1 MAPAHRLRVSLS
13 GIKSGRLDVLHQI
26 IDRRLAGKN
35 KSIANRER
43 FLRRVKNY
51 IRRAVSEAVRDRSI
65 KDIQN
70 TQSITIPRKDIA
82 EPMFRH
88 GHGGKREI
96 VHPGNEDYVRGDKI
110 PRPNGGAGGGGSQA
124 SNEGEGQDDFV
135 FELSREEFMQYFF
148 DDLELPRLVKTHL
161 LAVPTWKNVRAGWA
175 AEGTPNNIDV
185 VRSLRSALG
194 RRIALG
200 APLVNELR
208 ELEQQLEVLKN
219 EPGDHGDEI
228 RRLEEDIHHLRGR
241 IWRIPFIDPFD
252 LRYINRVKQPQPS
265 SQAVMFCLMDVS
277 GSMDEQ
283 RKDLAKRF
291 FILLYLFLKRNYEKI
306 EVVFIRHHTRAEEVD
321 EDTFFHSTE
330 SGGTV
335 VSSALE
341 LMRKIMEERYS
352 PTEWNIYGAQA
363 SDGDNWTDDSPKCRR
378 ILQDDILPKTR
389 YFAYIQV
396 APEEQNLWL
405 EYTQLAMTQPEL
417 AMKKVDT
424 AADIYPV
431 FRELFE
437 KQVEA
442 A

>member
-1 MAPAHRLRVSLS
+1 
-13 GIKSGRLDVLHQI
+13 VLHQI

-43 FLRRVKNY
+43 FLRRVKGY

-82 EPMFRH
+82 EPSFRH
-88 GHGGKREI
+88 GPGGKREM
-96 VHPGNEDYVRGDKI
+96 VHPGNADYIRGDKI
-110 PRPNGGAGGGGSQA
+110 PRPQGGGGGGGGNQA

-161 LAVPTWKNVRAGWA
+161 LAVPTWKSIRAGWA
-175 AEGTPNNIDV
+175 AEGTPNDIDV

-200 APLVNELR
+200 APLVNELH
-208 ELEQQLEVLKN
+208 ELEKQLEVMKAD
-219 EPGDHGDEI
+219 PDD
-228 RRLEEDIHHLRGR
+228 RREDIKVLEEEIHHLRGR

-252 LRYINRVKQPQPS
+252 LRYVNRVKQPTPS

-341 LMRKIMEERYS
+341 LMKKVQEERYS

-363 SDGDNWTDDSPKCRR
+363 SDGDNWTDDSPKCRK
-378 ILQDDILPKTR
+378 ILSDDILEKVR

-396 APEEQNLWL
+396 TPEEQNLWL
-405 EYTQLAMTQPEL
+405 EYAQLALSQPHM
-417 AMKKVDT
+417 AMKKVET

-437 KQVEA
+437 KQVA
-442 A
+442 SS

>member
-1 MAPAHRLRVSLS
+1 M
-13 GIKSGRLDVLHQI
+13 LHQI

-51 IRRAVSEAVRDRSI
+51 IRRAVSDAVRDRSI
-65 KDIQN
+65 KDIQS

-82 EPMFRH
+82 EPTFRH
-88 GHGGKREI
+88 GPGGKREL
-96 VHPGNEDYVRGDKI
+96 VHPGNADYVRGDKI
-110 PRPNGGAGGGGSQA
+110 PRPPGGAGGGGSQA

-161 LAVPTWKNVRAGWA
+161 LTVPSWKNVRAGWA

-200 APLVNELR
+200 SPLVNELR
-208 ELEQQLEVLKN
+208 ELEEKLAALKN
-219 EPGDHGDEI
+219 EPGDHRVEI
-228 RRLEEDIHHLRGR
+228 AQLEDAIHHLKGR

-252 LRYINRVKQPQPS
+252 LRYVNRVKMPQPS

-291 FILLYLFLKRNYEKI
+291 FILLYLFLKRNYERI

-341 LMRKIMEERYS
+341 LMRKVMEERYS

-363 SDGDNWTDDSPKCRR
+363 SDGDNWTDDSPKCRK
-378 ILQDDILPKTR
+378 ILDEDILTKVR

-396 APEEQNLWL
+396 TPEEQNLWL
-405 EYTQLAMTQPEL
+405 EYAQLALSQPHL
-417 AMKKVDT
+417 AMKKVES

-437 KQVEA
+437 KHVET
-442 A
+442 

>member
-1 MAPAHRLRVSLS
+1 M
-13 GIKSGRLDVLHQI
+13 LHQI

-82 EPMFRH
+82 EPSFRH
-88 GHGGKREI
+88 GPGGKREM
-96 VHPGNEDYVRGDKI
+96 VHPGNSDYIRGDKI
-110 PRPNGGAGGGGSQA
+110 QRPQGGGGGGGGNQA

-161 LAVPTWKNVRAGWA
+161 MAVPTWKSIRAGWA

-200 APLVNELR
+200 APLVNQLHEMER
-208 ELEQQLEVLKN
+208 QLEVMKADPDDRR
-219 EPGDHGDEI
+219 EEI
-228 RRLEEDIHHLRGR
+228 KLLEEEIHHLRGR

-252 LRYINRVKQPQPS
+252 LRYVNRVKQPTPS

-341 LMRKIMEERYS
+341 LMQKVMDERYS

-363 SDGDNWTDDSPKCRR
+363 SDGDNWTDDSPKCRK
-378 ILQDDILPKTR
+378 ILADDILEKVR

-396 APEEQNLWL
+396 TPEEQNLWL
-405 EYTQLAMTQPEL
+405 EYAQLALSRPQM
-417 AMKKVDT
+417 AMKKVET

-431 FRELFE
+431 FHELFE
-437 KQVEA
+437 KQVA
-442 A
+442 SS

>member
-1 MAPAHRLRVSLS
+1 M
-13 GIKSGRLDVLHQI
+13 LHQI

-51 IRRAVSEAVRDRSI
+51 IRRAVSDAVRDRSI
-65 KDIQN
+65 KDIQS

-82 EPMFRH
+82 EPTFRH
-88 GHGGKREI
+88 GPGGKREL
-96 VHPGNEDYVRGDKI
+96 VHPGNADYVRGDKI
-110 PRPNGGAGGGGSQA
+110 PRPPGGAGGGGSQA

-161 LAVPTWKNVRAGWA
+161 LTVPSWKNVRAGWA

-200 APLVNELR
+200 SPLVNELR
-208 ELEQQLEVLKN
+208 ELEEKLAALKD
-219 EPGDHGDEI
+219 EPGDHRVEI
-228 RRLEEDIHHLRGR
+228 AQLEDAIHHLKGR

-252 LRYINRVKQPQPS
+252 LRYVNRVKMPQPS

-291 FILLYLFLKRNYEKI
+291 FILLYLFLKRNYERI

-341 LMRKIMEERYS
+341 LMRKVMEERYS

-363 SDGDNWTDDSPKCRR
+363 SDGDNWTDDSPKCRK
-378 ILQDDILPKTR
+378 ILDEDILTKVR

-396 APEEQNLWL
+396 TPEEQNLWL
-405 EYTQLAMTQPEL
+405 EYAQLALSQPHL
-417 AMKKVDT
+417 AMKKVES

-437 KQVEA
+437 KHVET
-442 A
+442 

>member
-1 MAPAHRLRVSLS
+1 M
-13 GIKSGRLDVLHQI
+13 
-26 IDRRLAGKN
+26 AGKN

-51 IRRAVSEAVRDRSI
+51 IRRAVSDAVRDRSI
-65 KDIQN
+65 KDIQS

-82 EPMFRH
+82 EPTFRH
-88 GHGGKREI
+88 GPGGKREL
-96 VHPGNEDYVRGDKI
+96 VHPGNADYVRGDKI
-110 PRPNGGAGGGGSQA
+110 PRPPGGAGGGGSQA

-161 LAVPTWKNVRAGWA
+161 LTVPSWKNVRAGWA

-200 APLVNELR
+200 SPLVNELR
-208 ELEQQLEVLKN
+208 ELEEKLAALKD
-219 EPGDHGDEI
+219 EPGDHRVEI
-228 RRLEEDIHHLRGR
+228 AQLEDAIHHLKGR

-252 LRYINRVKQPQPS
+252 LRYVNRVKMPQPS

-291 FILLYLFLKRNYEKI
+291 FILLYLFLKRNYERI

-341 LMRKIMEERYS
+341 LMRKVMEERYS

-363 SDGDNWTDDSPKCRR
+363 SDGDNWTDDSPKCRK
-378 ILQDDILPKTR
+378 ILDEDILTKVR

-396 APEEQNLWL
+396 TPEEQNLWL
-405 EYTQLAMTQPEL
+405 EYAQLALSQPHL
-417 AMKKVDT
+417 AMKKVES

-437 KQVEA
+437 KHVET
-442 A
+442 

>member
-1 MAPAHRLRVSLS
+1 M
-13 GIKSGRLDVLHQI
+13 LHQI

-82 EPMFRH
+82 EPSFRH
-88 GHGGKREI
+88 GPGGKREM
-96 VHPGNEDYVRGDKI
+96 VHPGNADYIRGDKI
-110 PRPNGGAGGGGSQA
+110 PRPPGGGGGGGGNSA

-161 LAVPTWKNVRAGWA
+161 LAVPTWKSIRAGWA

-200 APLVNELR
+200 APLVNELHA
-208 ELEQQLEVLKN
+208 LEEKLEAMKAD
-219 EPGDHGDEI
+219 PADRRDEI
-228 RRLEEDIHHLRGR
+228 KLLEEEIHRLRGR

-252 LRYINRVKQPQPS
+252 LRYVNRVKQPQPS

-283 RKDLAKRF
+283 RKDLSKRF

-341 LMRKIMEERYS
+341 LMKKVMNERYS
-352 PTEWNIYGAQA
+352 PSEWNIYGAQA
-363 SDGDNWTDDSPKCRR
+363 SDGDNWTDDSPKCRK
-378 ILQDDILPKTR
+378 ILEDDILTKVR

-396 APEEQNLWL
+396 TPEEQNLWL
-405 EYTQLAMTQPEL
+405 EYAQLALTAPQM
-417 AMKKVDT
+417 AMKKVET

-437 KQVEA
+437 KQVA
-442 A
+442 SS

>member
-1 MAPAHRLRVSLS
+1 M
-13 GIKSGRLDVLHQI
+13 LHQI

-51 IRRAVSEAVRDRSI
+51 IRRAVSDAVRDRSI
-65 KDIQN
+65 KDIQS

-82 EPMFRH
+82 EPTFRH
-88 GHGGKREI
+88 GPGGKREL
-96 VHPGNEDYVRGDKI
+96 VHPGNADYVRGDKI
-110 PRPNGGAGGGGSQA
+110 PRPPGGAGGGGSQA

-161 LAVPTWKNVRAGWA
+161 LTVPSWKNVRAGWA

-200 APLVNELR
+200 SPLVNELR
-208 ELEQQLEVLKN
+208 ELEEKLVALKN
-219 EPGDHGDEI
+219 EPGDHRVEI
-228 RRLEEDIHHLRGR
+228 AQLEDAIHHLKGR

-252 LRYINRVKQPQPS
+252 LRYVNRVKMPQPS

-291 FILLYLFLKRNYEKI
+291 FILLYLFLKRNYERI

-341 LMRKIMEERYS
+341 LMRKVMEERYS

-363 SDGDNWTDDSPKCRR
+363 SDGDNWTDDSPKCRK
-378 ILQDDILPKTR
+378 ILDEDILTKVR

-396 APEEQNLWL
+396 TPEEQNLWL
-405 EYTQLAMTQPEL
+405 EYAQLALSQPHL
-417 AMKKVDT
+417 AMKKVES

-437 KQVEA
+437 KHVET
-442 A
+442 

>member
-1 MAPAHRLRVSLS
+1 
-13 GIKSGRLDVLHQI
+13 VLHQI

-43 FLRRVKNY
+43 FLRRVKGY

-82 EPMFRH
+82 EPSFRH
-88 GHGGKREI
+88 GPGGRREM
-96 VHPGNEDYVRGDKI
+96 VHPGNADYIRGDKI
-110 PRPNGGAGGGGSQA
+110 PRPQGGGGSGGGGSA

-161 LAVPTWKNVRAGWA
+161 LAVPTWKSIRAGWA

-200 APLVNELR
+200 APLVNELH
-208 ELEQQLEVLKN
+208 ELEKQLEEMKADPADRR
-219 EPGDHGDEI
+219 EEI
-228 RRLEEDIHHLRGR
+228 KLLEEDIHHLRGR

-252 LRYINRVKQPQPS
+252 LRYVNRVKQPQPS

-341 LMRKIMEERYS
+341 LMQKILDERYS

-363 SDGDNWTDDSPKCRR
+363 SDGDNWTDDSPKCRK
-378 ILQDDILPKTR
+378 ILADDILDKVR

-396 APEEQNLWL
+396 TPEEQNLWL
-405 EYTQLAMTQPEL
+405 EYAQLAQMVPHL
-417 AMKKVDT
+417 AMKKVET

>member
-1 MAPAHRLRVSLS
+1 M
-13 GIKSGRLDVLHQI
+13 LHQI

-51 IRRAVSEAVRDRSI
+51 IRRAVSDAVRDRSI
-65 KDIQN
+65 KDIQS

-82 EPMFRH
+82 EPTFRH
-88 GHGGKREI
+88 GPGGKREL
-96 VHPGNEDYVRGDKI
+96 VHPGNADYVRGDKI
-110 PRPNGGAGGGGSQA
+110 PRPPGGAGGGGSQA
-124 SNEGEGQDDFV
+124 SNEGESQDDFV

-161 LAVPTWKNVRAGWA
+161 LTVPSWKNVRAGWA

-200 APLVNELR
+200 SPLVNELR
-208 ELEQQLEVLKN
+208 ELEEKLAALKEEQGDHRVEIAQLE
-219 EPGDHGDEI
+219 DA
-228 RRLEEDIHHLRGR
+228 IHHLKGR

-252 LRYINRVKQPQPS
+252 LRYVNRVKLPQPS

-291 FILLYLFLKRNYEKI
+291 FILLYLFLKRNYERI

-341 LMRKIMEERYS
+341 LMRKVMDERYS

-363 SDGDNWTDDSPKCRR
+363 SDGDNWTDDSPKCRK
-378 ILQDDILPKTR
+378 ILDEDILTKVR

-396 APEEQNLWL
+396 TPEEQNLWL
-405 EYTQLAMTQPEL
+405 EYAQLALSQPHL
-417 AMKKVDT
+417 AMKKVES

-437 KQVEA
+437 KHVET
-442 A
+442 

>member
-1 MAPAHRLRVSLS
+1 M
-13 GIKSGRLDVLHQI
+13 
-26 IDRRLAGKN
+26 AGKN

-51 IRRAVSEAVRDRSI
+51 IRRAVSDAVRDRSI
-65 KDIQN
+65 KDIQS

-82 EPMFRH
+82 EPTFRH
-88 GHGGKREI
+88 GPGGKREL
-96 VHPGNEDYVRGDKI
+96 VHPGNADYVRGDKI
-110 PRPNGGAGGGGSQA
+110 PRPPGGAGGGGSQA

-161 LAVPTWKNVRAGWA
+161 LTVPSWKNVRAGWA

-200 APLVNELR
+200 SPLVNELR
-208 ELEQQLEVLKN
+208 ELEEKLVALKD
-219 EPGDHGDEI
+219 EPGDHRVEI
-228 RRLEEDIHHLRGR
+228 AQLEDAIHHLKGR

-252 LRYINRVKQPQPS
+252 LRYVNRVKMPQPS

-291 FILLYLFLKRNYEKI
+291 FILLYLFLKRNYERI

-341 LMRKIMEERYS
+341 LMRKVMEERYS

-363 SDGDNWTDDSPKCRR
+363 SDGDNWTDDSPKCRK
-378 ILQDDILPKTR
+378 ILDEDILTKVR

-396 APEEQNLWL
+396 TPEEQNLWL
-405 EYTQLAMTQPEL
+405 EYAQLALSQPHL
-417 AMKKVDT
+417 AMKKVES

-437 KQVEA
+437 KHVET
-442 A
+442 

>member
-1 MAPAHRLRVSLS
+1 
-13 GIKSGRLDVLHQI
+13 VLHQI

-43 FLRRVKNY
+43 FLRRVKGY

-82 EPMFRH
+82 EPSFRH
-88 GHGGKREI
+88 GPGGKREM
-96 VHPGNEDYVRGDKI
+96 VHPGNADYIRGDKI
-110 PRPNGGAGGGGSQA
+110 PRPQGGGGGGSGNQA

-161 LAVPTWKNVRAGWA
+161 LAVPTWKSIRAGWA

-200 APLVNELR
+200 APLVNELH
-208 ELEQQLEVLKN
+208 ELEKQLEVMKAD
-219 EPGDHGDEI
+219 PDD
-228 RRLEEDIHHLRGR
+228 RREDIKVLEEEIHHLRGR

-252 LRYINRVKQPQPS
+252 LRYVNRVKQPTPS

-341 LMRKIMEERYS
+341 LMKKVQEERYS

-363 SDGDNWTDDSPKCRR
+363 SDGDNWTDDSPKCRK
-378 ILQDDILPKTR
+378 ILSDDILEKVR

-396 APEEQNLWL
+396 TPEEQNLWL
-405 EYTQLAMTQPEL
+405 EYAQLALSQPHM
-417 AMKKVDT
+417 AMKKVET

-437 KQVEA
+437 KQVA
-442 A
+442 SS

>member
-1 MAPAHRLRVSLS
+1 M
-13 GIKSGRLDVLHQI
+13 LHQI

-51 IRRAVSEAVRDRSI
+51 IRRAVSDAVRDRRI
-65 KDIQN
+65 KDIQS

-82 EPMFRH
+82 EPTFRH
-88 GHGGKREI
+88 GPGGKREL
-96 VHPGNEDYVRGDKI
+96 VHPGNADYVRGDKI
-110 PRPNGGAGGGGSQA
+110 PRPPGGAGGGGSQA

-161 LAVPTWKNVRAGWA
+161 LTVPSWKNVRAGWA

-200 APLVNELR
+200 SPLVNELR
-208 ELEQQLEVLKN
+208 ELEEKLVALKN
-219 EPGDHGDEI
+219 EPGDHRVEI
-228 RRLEEDIHHLRGR
+228 AQLEDAIHHLKGR

-252 LRYINRVKQPQPS
+252 LRYVNRVKMPQPS

-291 FILLYLFLKRNYEKI
+291 FILLYLFLKRNYERI

-341 LMRKIMEERYS
+341 LMRKVMEERYS

-363 SDGDNWTDDSPKCRR
+363 SDGDNWTDDSPKCRK
-378 ILQDDILPKTR
+378 ILDEDILTKVR

-396 APEEQNLWL
+396 TPEEQNLWL
-405 EYTQLAMTQPEL
+405 EYAQLALSQPHL
-417 AMKKVDT
+417 AMKKVES

-437 KQVEA
+437 KHVET
-442 A
+442 

>member
-1 MAPAHRLRVSLS
+1 M
-13 GIKSGRLDVLHQI
+13 LHQI

-51 IRRAVSEAVRDRSI
+51 IRRAVSDAVRDRSI
-65 KDIQN
+65 KDIQS

-82 EPMFRH
+82 EPTFRH
-88 GHGGKREI
+88 GPGGKREL
-96 VHPGNEDYVRGDKI
+96 VHPGNADYVRGDKI
-110 PRPNGGAGGGGSQA
+110 PRPPGGAGGGGSQA

-161 LAVPTWKNVRAGWA
+161 LTVPSWKNVRAGWA

-200 APLVNELR
+200 SPLVNELR
-208 ELEQQLEVLKN
+208 ELEEKLVALQD
-219 EPGDHGDEI
+219 EPGDHRVEI
-228 RRLEEDIHHLRGR
+228 AQLEDAIHHLKGR

-252 LRYINRVKQPQPS
+252 LRYVNRVKMPQPS

-291 FILLYLFLKRNYEKI
+291 FILLYLFLKRNYERI

-341 LMRKIMEERYS
+341 LMRKVMEERYS

-363 SDGDNWTDDSPKCRR
+363 SDGDNWTDDSPKCRK
-378 ILQDDILPKTR
+378 ILDEDILTKVR

-396 APEEQNLWL
+396 TPEEQNLWL
-405 EYTQLAMTQPEL
+405 EYAQLALSQPHL
-417 AMKKVDT
+417 AMKKVES

-437 KQVEA
+437 KHVET
-442 A
+442 

>member
-1 MAPAHRLRVSLS
+1 M
-13 GIKSGRLDVLHQI
+13 LHQI

-82 EPMFRH
+82 EPSFRH
-88 GHGGKREI
+88 GPGGKREM
-96 VHPGNEDYVRGDKI
+96 VHPGNADYIRGDRI
-110 PRPNGGAGGGGSQA
+110 PRPGGGGGGGGGSNA

-161 LAVPTWKNVRAGWA
+161 LAVPTWKSIRAGWA

-200 APLVNELR
+200 APLVNELH
-208 ELEQQLEVLKN
+208 ELEK
-219 EPGDHGDEI
+219 
-228 RRLEEDIHHLRGR
+228 RLEEMKADPADRRDEIKLLEEEIHHLRGR

-252 LRYINRVKQPQPS
+252 LRYVNRVKQPEPS

-291 FILLYLFLKRNYEKI
+291 FILLYLFLKRNYERI

-341 LMRKIMEERYS
+341 LMAKVMEDRYS
-352 PTEWNIYGAQA
+352 PSEWNIYGAQA
-363 SDGDNWTDDSPKCRR
+363 SDGDNWTDDSPKCRKM
-378 ILQDDILPKTR
+378 LADDILTKVR

-396 APEEQNLWL
+396 TPEEQNLWL
-405 EYTQLAMTQPEL
+405 EYAQLAQSAPQM
-417 AMKKVDT
+417 AMKKVET

-437 KQVEA
+437 KQVA
-442 A
+442 SS

>member
-1 MAPAHRLRVSLS
+1 M
-13 GIKSGRLDVLHQI
+13 LHQI

-82 EPMFRH
+82 EPSFRH
-88 GHGGKREI
+88 GPGGKREM
-96 VHPGNEDYVRGDKI
+96 VHPGNSDYIRGDKI
-110 PRPNGGAGGGGSQA
+110 PRPQGGGGGGGGNQA
-124 SNEGEGQDDFV
+124 SNEGDGQDDFV

-161 LAVPTWKNVRAGWA
+161 LAVPTWKSIRAGWA

-200 APLVNELR
+200 APLVNELH
-208 ELEQQLEVLKN
+208 ELERQLEIMKA
-219 EPGDHGDEI
+219 DHDD
-228 RRLEEDIHHLRGR
+228 RREDIKVLEEEIHHLRGR

-252 LRYINRVKQPQPS
+252 LRYVNRVKQPTPS
-265 SQAVMFCLMDVS
+265 SQAVMFCVMDVS

-291 FILLYLFLKRNYEKI
+291 FILLYLFLKRNYERI

-341 LMRKIMEERYS
+341 LMQKVMDERYS

-363 SDGDNWTDDSPKCRR
+363 SDGDNWTDDSPKCRK
-378 ILQDDILPKTR
+378 ILADDILEKVR

-396 APEEQNLWL
+396 TPEEQNLWL
-405 EYTQLAMTQPEL
+405 EYAQLALSQPHM
-417 AMKKVDT
+417 AMKKVET

-437 KQVEA
+437 KQVA
-442 A
+442 SS

>member
-1 MAPAHRLRVSLS
+1 
-13 GIKSGRLDVLHQI
+13 VLHQI

-43 FLRRVKNY
+43 FLRRVKSY

-65 KDIQN
+65 KDIQS

-88 GHGGKREI
+88 GQGGKREL
-96 VHPGNEDYVRGDKI
+96 VHPGNSDYIRGDKI
-110 PRPNGGAGGGGSQA
+110 PRPHGGAGRGGSQA

-135 FELSREEFMQYFF
+135 FELSRDEFMQYFF

-161 LAVPTWKNVRAGWA
+161 LAVPTWKSVRAGWA

-208 ELEQQLEVLKN
+208 ELERQLEALKM
-219 EPGDHGDEI
+219 EPGDNSDEI
-228 RRLEEDIHHLRGR
+228 KRLEDDIHHLRGR

-283 RKDLAKRF
+283 RKDLSKRF

-341 LMRKIMEERYS
+341 LMRKVMEERYS

-396 APEEQNLWL
+396 AQEEQNLWL
-405 EYTQLAMTQPEL
+405 EYAQLAMTQPHL
-417 AMKKVDT
+417 AMKKVDA

-437 KQVEA
+437 KQA
-442 A
+442 TAS

>member
-1 MAPAHRLRVSLS
+1 M
-13 GIKSGRLDVLHQI
+13 LHQI

-43 FLRRVKNY
+43 FLRRVKGY

-82 EPMFRH
+82 EPSFRH
-88 GHGGKREI
+88 GPGGKREM
-96 VHPGNEDYVRGDKI
+96 VHPGNADYIRGDKI
-110 PRPNGGAGGGGSQA
+110 PRPQGGGGGGGGNQA
-124 SNEGEGQDDFV
+124 SNEGDGQDDFV

-161 LAVPTWKNVRAGWA
+161 LAVPTWKSIRAGWA

-200 APLVNELR
+200 APLVNELH
-208 ELEQQLEVLKN
+208 ELEKQLEVMKAD
-219 EPGDHGDEI
+219 PDD
-228 RRLEEDIHHLRGR
+228 RREDIKVLEEEIHHLRGR

-252 LRYINRVKQPQPS
+252 LRYVNRVKQPTPS

-341 LMRKIMEERYS
+341 LMKKVQEERYS

-363 SDGDNWTDDSPKCRR
+363 SDGDNWTDDSPKCRK
-378 ILQDDILPKTR
+378 ILSDDILEKVR

-396 APEEQNLWL
+396 TPEEQNLWL
-405 EYTQLAMTQPEL
+405 EYAQLALSQPHM
-417 AMKKVDT
+417 AMKKVET

-437 KQVEA
+437 KQVA
-442 A
+442 SS

>member
-1 MAPAHRLRVSLS
+1 M
-13 GIKSGRLDVLHQI
+13 LHQI

-43 FLRRVKNY
+43 FLRRIKNY
-51 IRRAVSEAVRDRSI
+51 IRRAVSDAVRDRSI
-65 KDIQN
+65 KDIQS

-82 EPMFRH
+82 EPTFRH
-88 GHGGKREI
+88 GPGGKREL
-96 VHPGNEDYVRGDKI
+96 VHPGNADYVRGDKI
-110 PRPNGGAGGGGSQA
+110 PRPPGGAGGGGSQA

-161 LAVPTWKNVRAGWA
+161 LTVPSWKNVRAGWA

-200 APLVNELR
+200 SPLVNELR
-208 ELEQQLEVLKN
+208 ELEEKLVALKD
-219 EPGDHGDEI
+219 EPGDHRVEI
-228 RRLEEDIHHLRGR
+228 AQLEDAIHHLKGR

-252 LRYINRVKQPQPS
+252 LRYVNRVKMPQPS

-291 FILLYLFLKRNYEKI
+291 FILLYLFLKRNYERI

-341 LMRKIMEERYS
+341 LMRKVMEERYS

-363 SDGDNWTDDSPKCRR
+363 SDGDNWTDDSPKCRK
-378 ILQDDILPKTR
+378 ILDEDILTKVR

-396 APEEQNLWL
+396 TPEEQNLWL
-405 EYTQLAMTQPEL
+405 EYAQLALSQPHL
-417 AMKKVDT
+417 AMKKVES

-437 KQVEA
+437 KHVET
-442 A
+442 

>member
-1 MAPAHRLRVSLS
+1 M
-13 GIKSGRLDVLHQI
+13 
-26 IDRRLAGKN
+26 AGKN

-51 IRRAVSEAVRDRSI
+51 IRRAVSDAVRDRSI
-65 KDIQN
+65 KDIQS

-82 EPMFRH
+82 EPTFRH
-88 GHGGKREI
+88 GPGGKREL
-96 VHPGNEDYVRGDKI
+96 VHPGNADYVRGDKI
-110 PRPNGGAGGGGSQA
+110 PRPPGGAGGGGSQA

-161 LAVPTWKNVRAGWA
+161 LTVPSWKNVRAGWA

-200 APLVNELR
+200 SPLVNELR
-208 ELEQQLEVLKN
+208 ELEEKLAALKN
-219 EPGDHGDEI
+219 EPGDHRVEI
-228 RRLEEDIHHLRGR
+228 AQLEDAIHHLKGR

-252 LRYINRVKQPQPS
+252 LRYVNRVKMPQPS

-291 FILLYLFLKRNYEKI
+291 FILLYLFLKRNYERI

-341 LMRKIMEERYS
+341 LMRKVMEERYS

-363 SDGDNWTDDSPKCRR
+363 SDGDNWTDDSPKCRK
-378 ILQDDILPKTR
+378 ILDEDILTKVR

-396 APEEQNLWL
+396 TPEEQNLWL
-405 EYTQLAMTQPEL
+405 EYAQLALSQPHL
-417 AMKKVDT
+417 AMKKVES

-437 KQVEA
+437 KHVET
-442 A
+442 

>member
-1 MAPAHRLRVSLS
+1 M
-13 GIKSGRLDVLHQI
+13 LHQI

-65 KDIQN
+65 KDIQS

-82 EPMFRH
+82 EPTFRH
-88 GHGGKREI
+88 GPGGKREL
-96 VHPGNEDYVRGDKI
+96 VHPGNADYVRGDKI
-110 PRPNGGAGGGGSQA
+110 PRPPGGAGGGGSQA

-161 LAVPTWKNVRAGWA
+161 LTVPSWKNVRAGWA

-200 APLVNELR
+200 SPLVNELR
-208 ELEQQLEVLKN
+208 ELEEKLAALKN
-219 EPGDHGDEI
+219 EPGDHRVEI
-228 RRLEEDIHHLRGR
+228 AQLEDAIHHLKGR

-252 LRYINRVKQPQPS
+252 LRYVNRVKMPQPS

-291 FILLYLFLKRNYEKI
+291 FILLYLFLKRNYERI

-341 LMRKIMEERYS
+341 LMRKVMEERYS

-363 SDGDNWTDDSPKCRR
+363 SDGDNWTDDSPKCRK
-378 ILQDDILPKTR
+378 ILDEDILTKVR

-396 APEEQNLWL
+396 TPEEQNLWL
-405 EYTQLAMTQPEL
+405 EYAQLALSQPHL
-417 AMKKVDT
+417 AMKKVES

-437 KQVEA
+437 KHVET
-442 A
+442 

>member
-1 MAPAHRLRVSLS
+1 M
-13 GIKSGRLDVLHQI
+13 LHQI

-82 EPMFRH
+82 EPSFRH
-88 GHGGKREI
+88 GPGGKREM
-96 VHPGNEDYVRGDKI
+96 VHPGNADYIRGDKI
-110 PRPNGGAGGGGSQA
+110 PRPPGGGGGGGGNSA

-161 LAVPTWKNVRAGWA
+161 LAVPTWKSIRAGWA

-200 APLVNELR
+200 APLVNELHA
-208 ELEQQLEVLKN
+208 LEEKLEAMKAD
-219 EPGDHGDEI
+219 PADRRDEI
-228 RRLEEDIHHLRGR
+228 KLLEEEIHRLRGR

-252 LRYINRVKQPQPS
+252 LRYVNRVKQPQPS

-283 RKDLAKRF
+283 RKDLSKRF

-341 LMRKIMEERYS
+341 LMKKVMNERYS
-352 PTEWNIYGAQA
+352 PSEWNIYGAQA
-363 SDGDNWTDDSPKCRR
+363 SDGDNWTDDSPKCRK
-378 ILQDDILPKTR
+378 ILEDDILTKVR

-396 APEEQNLWL
+396 TPEEQNLWL
-405 EYTQLAMTQPEL
+405 EYAQLALTAPQM
-417 AMKKVDT
+417 AMKKVET

-437 KQVEA
+437 KQVA
-442 A
+442 TS